1 MRSRVRSEK
10 ARNSR
15 STGTRG
21 VWSIPAT
28 SVLGVGTPHNRES
41 DQAFADLMRVLDAA
55 LCVVAFV
62 GFAKPLSNNLRGMV
76 NGCGF
81 AAIDFEE
88 PEQALR
94 TLQRT
99 LRVDAVVVHARLLPT
114 QADSPLSQ
122 LLAFAEAA
130 PWDGVPLPVVV
141 LGEAG
146 DRLSARHVHVLDGP
160 GSTYARLGRLVS
172 ELCHVPGACCA
183 AESLADA
190 TPTRRMNVAASAG
203 NPH

>member
-1 MRSRVRSEK
+1 MR
-10 ARNSR
+10 A
-15 STGTRG
+15 
-21 VWSIPAT
+21 
-28 SVLGVGTPHNRES
+28 
-41 DQAFADLMRVLDAA
+41 LDAA

-62 GFAKPLSNNLRGMV
+62 GFARPLSNNLRGMV

-88 PEQALR
+88 PEHALR

-99 LRVDAVVVHARLLPT
+99 LRVDAVVVHARLLPA
-114 QADSPLSQ
+114 QPDSPLSR

-146 DRLSARHVHVLDGP
+146 NLLPASHVHVLDGP

-183 AESLADA
+183 ADGLASRRP
-190 TPTRRMNVAASAG
+190 PTTV
-203 NPH
+203 